1 MTAAPSVYDVQDR
14 VTDLRTELIHEQCRP
29 QVAKGTAEGG
39 DRGFLAVGTHRVRLQ
54 RLVSERSPAKKSRCK

>member
-14 VTDLRTELIHEQCRP
+14 VTDLRTELIHEQCCP

-39 DRGFLAVGTHRVRLQ
+39 PRF
-54 RLVSERSPAKKSRCK
+54 SRRRDTSCPVAEAGQ